1 MTGLK
6 KYKKAVLSFSPLQKT
21 KKHTHKV
28 HRTYFEKESLYFIQ
42 LQDITKEIEHETEIK
57 TLLYTD
63 DLTKLENRSKLIYDL
78 RYGEE
83 EIQSIAI
90 IDINSFKEINDF
102 YGHKIG
108 DLILNNVA
116 NIIAEGIKPFS
127 I

>member
-1 MTGLK
+1 WFEK
-6 KYKKAVLSFSPLQKT
+6 IQKSSFELFTSSKN

-28 HRTYFEKESLYFIQ
+28 HHTYLEKESLFFIQ
-42 LQDITKEIEHETEIK
+42 FQDITKEIEHETEIK

-78 RYGEE
+78 RYGEV

-108 DLILNNVA
+108 DLILGNV
-116 NIIAEGIKPFS
+116 
-127 I
+127 